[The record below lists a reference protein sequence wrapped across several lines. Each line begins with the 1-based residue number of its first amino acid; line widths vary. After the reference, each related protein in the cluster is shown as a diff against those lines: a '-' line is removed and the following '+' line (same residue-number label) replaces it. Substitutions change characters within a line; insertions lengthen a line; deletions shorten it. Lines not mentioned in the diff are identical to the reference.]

1 MLTEQER
8 AWLERRKNPCVH
20 CVHNG
25 RTCDTATSLPEGLP
39 CEWFEFDV
47 EDPDYQDAAEFEA
60 RVAALLAKDTRTG
73 CLRPSGCFW
82 LTKNKYRT
90 QCPPKM
96 DRPNCNKIHCSLY
109 LARIAAE
116 KEMGDWD

>member
-1 MLTEQER
+1 MLTEQEK
-8 AWLERRKNPCVH
+8 AWLERRKSPCVH
-20 CVHNG
+20 CSNHG
-25 RTCDTATSLPEGLP
+25 KACCGYFLPAGATCAWIDLNVAE
-39 CEWFEFDV
+39 
-47 EDPDYQDAAEFEA
+47 PDYRDAAEFEA